1 MKRVFHNA
9 RVITMDRHLPEAE
22 AVIIKNGKILQAGS
36 SGELISAAGN
46 GAEKIDLGGKMV
58 LPGLT
63 DSHTHLFLH
72 ACRKRWMDLSGA
84 LSAENIISAAA
95 GQRDNTAGD
104 WILGRGWDQNI
115 MDDPSLPSLESIDD
129 ATGNAPAFLERIC
142 GHSALVNSAALS
154 RAGLERGSSGPEG
167 GRILWVKGLVQDEA
181 VDIIRSVIDTPSGAA
196 RKELLSA
203 AVEEML
209 SMGITGVHDMGMTAH
224 ALESY
229 AELAAGGGLRI
240 RITGYLPGAEDEP
253 EGIAD
258 LLKETAR
265 RETGFLSVPGV
276 KLFADGSLGARTAAM
291 TDHYTDDPGNRGI
304 IVTDRDELRR
314 RIEFF
319 HSSSVQTAVHAI
331 GDLANRMT
339 LDILEQV
346 LVRFPERRCRHRIE
360 HAQIIGPGDI
370 PRFSTL
376 GIIPSMQ
383 FSHYLSDYGWLESRL
398 GRERM
403 KMAYPW
409 RSLADSGAAIAA
421 GSDLPFE
428 KIIDPF
434 SGLQVAATRAGNESL
449 TLHQA
454 LEGYT
459 VNAAF
464 ASFDENRRGAIAP
477 GMDADFIVI
486 SGDIYESLP
495 ETISET
501 EVLATVVAG
510 EIAYS
515 SGNII

>member
-1 MKRVFHNA
+1 MNRVFHNA
-9 RVITMDRHLPEAE
+9 RVVTMDRRLPEAE
-22 AVIIKNGKILQAGS
+22 AVIIRNGKILQAGS
-36 SGELISAAGN
+36 SEELISAAGD

-84 LSAENIISAAA
+84 RSAEDIIYTA
-95 GQRDNTAGD
+95 GQRDNIAGD
-104 WILGRGWDQNI
+104 WILGRGWDQNM
-115 MDDPSLPSLESIDD
+115 MDDPALPSLEIIDSV
-129 ATGNAPAFLERIC
+129 TGDSPAFLERIC
-142 GHSALVNSAALS
+142 GHAALINSAALS

-167 GRILWVKGLVQDEA
+167 GRVLWENGLVQDEA
-181 VDIIRSVIDTPSGAA
+181 VDIIRLVIDTPSTAA

-203 AVEEML
+203 AAEEML
-209 SMGITGVHDMGMTAH
+209 SMGITGVHDMGMTAQ

-229 AELAAGGGLRI
+229 AELAAGGDLRI
-240 RITGYLPGAEDEP
+240 RITGYLPGAEEEP
-253 EGIAD
+253 ENTTDRVEEA
-258 LLKETAR
+258 AR
-265 RETGFLSVPGV
+265 NKNDFLSVPGV
-276 KLFADGSLGARTAAM
+276 KLFADGSLGARTAAL
-291 TDHYTDDPGNRGI
+291 TDPYSDDPGNRGI
-304 IVTDRDELRR
+304 IVTDRNELRR

-319 HSSSVQTAVHAI
+319 HSCSVQTAVHAI

-346 LVRFPERRCRHRIE
+346 LGRFPEPHCRHRIE
-360 HAQIIGPGDI
+360 HAQIIGLGDI
-370 PRFSTL
+370 PRFSSL

-383 FSHYLSDYGWLESRL
+383 FSHYLSDSGWMESRL
-398 GRERM
+398 GRKRM

-409 RSLADSGAAIAA
+409 RSLADSGSAIAA

-434 SGLQVAATRAGNESL
+434 SGLQAAVTRPGNESL

-464 ASFDENRRGAIAP
+464 ASFDENRRGSISP
-477 GMDADFIVI
+477 GMDADLIVI
-486 SGDIYESLP
+486 SRDIQESLP

-515 SGNII
+515 SENII